1 MNIVN
6 FTPVTALTGGLLIGL
21 SVALFFILNG
31 RMIGISGIASNFL
44 ISKDNRIDNFLFLVG
59 LILGP
64 FIYNLISGKEIN
76 ISISNSLILLI
87 TAGAM
92 VGFGTRLSSGCTSGH
107 GISGIA
113 SNFLVSKNN
122 RIENFLFL
130 VGLILGPLIYNL
142 ILGKEINISISN
154 SLILLI
160 VGGTLVGFGTRLS
173 SGCTS
178 GHGISG
184 ISRFSLRSIIA
195 TITFMIVGIL
205 TVLITGIL

>member
-6 FTPVTALTGGLLIGL
+6 FTPISALTGGLLIGL
-21 SVALFFILNG
+21 AVALFFILNG
-31 RMIGISGIASNFL
+31 RMIGIS
-44 ISKDNRIDNFLFLVG
+44 R
-59 LILGP
+59 
-64 FIYNLISGKEIN
+64 
-76 ISISNSLILLI
+76 
-87 TAGAM
+87 
-92 VGFGTRLSSGCTSGH
+92 
-107 GISGIA
+107 IA

-122 RIENFLFL
+122 RVENFLFL

-142 ILGKEINISISN
+142 ISVQEINISISN

-160 VGGTLVGFGTRLS
+160 IGGSLVGFGTRLS

-195 TITFMIVGIL
+195 IITFMLVGIL
-205 TVLITGIL
+205 TVLIAGML

>member
-6 FTPVTALTGGLLIGL
+6 FTPLSALTGGLLIGL

-31 RMIGISGIASNFL
+31 RMIGISGIASNL
-44 ISKDNRIDNFLFLVG
+44 LVSKNNRIDNFLFL
-59 LILGP
+59 I
-64 FIYNLISGKEIN
+64 
-76 ISISNSLILLI
+76 
-87 TAGAM
+87 
-92 VGFGTRLSSGCTSGH
+92 
-107 GISGIA
+107 
-113 SNFLVSKNN
+113 
-122 RIENFLFL
+122 
-130 VGLILGPLIYNL
+130 GLILGPLIYNL
-142 ILGKEINISISN
+142 VSGKEINISISS

-160 VGGTLVGFGTRLS
+160 IGGSLVGFGTRLS

-205 TVLITGIL
+205 TVLVTGIL

>member
-1 MNIVN
+1 MNIIN
-6 FTPVTALTGGLLIGL
+6 FTPISALIGGLLIGL

-31 RMIGISGIASNFL
+31 RMI
-44 ISKDNRIDNFLFLVG
+44 
-59 LILGP
+59 
-64 FIYNLISGKEIN
+64 
-76 ISISNSLILLI
+76 
-87 TAGAM
+87 
-92 VGFGTRLSSGCTSGH
+92 

-142 ILGKEINISISN
+142 ISGKEINISISS

-160 VGGTLVGFGTRLS
+160 IGGTLVGFGTRLS
-173 SGCTS
+173 GGCTS

>member
-1 MNIVN
+1 MNIIN
-6 FTPVTALTGGLLIGL
+6 FTPISALTGGLLIGL

-64 FIYNLISGKEIN
+64 LIYNLISGKEIN
-76 ISISNSLILLI
+76 ISISDSLILLI
-87 TAGAM
+87 AAGAM
-92 VGFGTRLSSGCTSGH
+92 
-107 GISGIA
+107 
-113 SNFLVSKNN
+113 
-122 RIENFLFL
+122 
-130 VGLILGPLIYNL
+130 
-142 ILGKEINISISN
+142 
-154 SLILLI
+154 
-160 VGGTLVGFGTRLS
+160 VGFGTRLS

-195 TITFMIVGIL
+195 TITFMLVGIL

>member
-6 FTPVTALTGGLLIGL
+6 FTPVSALTGGLLIGL
-21 SVALFFILNG
+21 SVALFFILKG

-44 ISKDNRIDNFLFLVG
+44 VSKD
-59 LILGP
+59 
-64 FIYNLISGKEIN
+64 
-76 ISISNSLILLI
+76 
-87 TAGAM
+87 
-92 VGFGTRLSSGCTSGH
+92 
-107 GISGIA
+107 
-113 SNFLVSKNN
+113 N

-142 ILGKEINISISN
+142 ISDKAINISISN

-160 VGGTLVGFGTRLS
+160 IAGAMVGFGTRLS
-173 SGCTS
+173 NGCTS

-195 TITFMIVGIL
+195 TITFMLVGML
-205 TVLITGIL
+205 TVLIMGIL

>member
-6 FTPVTALTGGLLIGL
+6 FTPISALSGGLLIGL
-21 SVALFFILNG
+21 SVALFFILKG

-44 ISKDNRIDNFLFLVG
+44 VSKD
-59 LILGP
+59 
-64 FIYNLISGKEIN
+64 
-76 ISISNSLILLI
+76 
-87 TAGAM
+87 
-92 VGFGTRLSSGCTSGH
+92 
-107 GISGIA
+107 
-113 SNFLVSKNN
+113 N

-142 ILGKEINISISN
+142 ISGKEINISISN
-154 SLILLI
+154 SLFLLI
-160 VGGTLVGFGTRLS
+160 IAGAMVGFGTRLS
-173 SGCTS
+173 NGCTS

-205 TVLITGIL
+205 TVLIKGIF

>member
-6 FTPVTALTGGLLIGL
+6 FTPVSALTGGLLIGL
-21 SVALFFILNG
+21 SVALFLILKG

-44 ISKDNRIDNFLFLVG
+44 VSKDNRTENFLFLFG

-64 FIYNLISGKEIN
+64 LIYNLISGKEIN
-76 ISISNSLILLI
+76 ISISNSLFLLI
-87 TAGAM
+87 IAGIM
-92 VGFGTRLSSGCTSGH
+92 VGFGTRLS
-107 GISGIA
+107 
-113 SNFLVSKNN
+113 N
-122 RIENFLFL
+122 
-130 VGLILGPLIYNL
+130 
-142 ILGKEINISISN
+142 
-154 SLILLI
+154 
-160 VGGTLVGFGTRLS
+160 
-173 SGCTS
+173 GCTS

>member
-44 ISKDNRIDNFLFLVG
+44 
-59 LILGP
+59 
-64 FIYNLISGKEIN
+64 
-76 ISISNSLILLI
+76 
-87 TAGAM
+87 
-92 VGFGTRLSSGCTSGH
+92 
-107 GISGIA
+107 
-113 SNFLVSKNN
+113 VSKNN

-142 ILGKEINISISN
+142 ISGKEINISISS

-160 VGGTLVGFGTRLS
+160 IAGTLVGFGTRIS
-173 SGCTS
+173 GGCTS

>member
-6 FTPVTALTGGLLIGL
+6 FTPITALTGGLLIGL

-31 RMIGISGIASNFL
+31 RMI
-44 ISKDNRIDNFLFLVG
+44 
-59 LILGP
+59 
-64 FIYNLISGKEIN
+64 
-76 ISISNSLILLI
+76 
-87 TAGAM
+87 
-92 VGFGTRLSSGCTSGH
+92 

-142 ILGKEINISISN
+142 ISGKEINISISS

-160 VGGTLVGFGTRLS
+160 IGGTLVGFGTRIS
-173 SGCTS
+173 GGCTS

-205 TVLITGIL
+205 TVLVTGIL